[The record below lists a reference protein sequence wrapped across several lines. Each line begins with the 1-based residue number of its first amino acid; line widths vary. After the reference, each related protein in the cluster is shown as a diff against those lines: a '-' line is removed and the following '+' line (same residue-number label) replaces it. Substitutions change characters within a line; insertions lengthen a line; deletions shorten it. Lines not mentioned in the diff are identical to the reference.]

1 LKRARAAVT
10 LALKQQREGA
20 SMRRIVPVLCA
31 LAALAAPAAAQDSAP
46 SRPVRLVVSF
56 PPGGGVDAVARLFAD
71 RMSALLGQTVVVENR
86 GGASGI
92 IAGKQVA
99 SAEPD
104 GSSVLIASN
113 SMVVA
118 QVMSPNVGLDIARD
132 LKALVSVAPQAIII
146 TAPPDLPANT
156 LGELIALAKTR
167 RLNYGSPGAGSVPHL
182 LGVYLLG
189 SLAGVTLEHI
199 PFPGA
204 AQALTALLGK
214 QIDLAMVTLS
224 PAVTLVADGKMKGIV
239 VTTPQR
245 SATLPQVPTAAESG
259 YPGFSVSVWTG
270 FFVPARTPKP
280 IADRLEAAVLKVA
293 NEPEIKAKLAQ
304 LGFEPTSI
312 PGEQFQRDVVA
323 ELKRWDEVVEKAGIK
338 GK

>member
-1 LKRARAAVT
+1 
-10 LALKQQREGA
+10 
-20 SMRRIVPVLCA
+20 MPRIVQA
-31 LAALAAPAAAQDSAP
+31 LGILLGIVAAQAGPAAAQDN
-46 SRPVRLVVSF
+46 RPVRLVVSF

-71 RMSALLGQTVVVENR
+71 KMSALLGQTVVVENR

-104 GSSVLIASN
+104 GTSVLIASN
-113 SMVVA
+113 SMLVA

-132 LKALVSVAPQAIII
+132 LKALASVAPQAIII
-146 TAPPDLPANT
+146 TSQPDLPADT
-156 LGELIALAKTR
+156 LQDLIALAKTR

-182 LGVYLLG
+182 LGVYLFG
-189 SLAGVTLEHI
+189 SLAGVALEHI

-204 AQALTALLGK
+204 AQALTSLLGK
-214 QIDLAMVTLS
+214 QTDLAMVTLA
-224 PAVTLVADGKMKGIV
+224 PAVALVADGKIKGIV

-245 SATLPQVPTAAESG
+245 TAALPGVPTAAESG

-270 FFVPARTPKP
+270 FFVPAKTPKP
-280 IADRLEAAVLKVA
+280 LADKLEGIVLKVA
-293 NEPEIKAKLAQ
+293 GEPEIKAKLSQ

-312 PGEQFQRDVVA
+312 AGGQFQRDVVA
-323 ELKRWDEVVEKAGIK
+323 EIKRWDDVIDKAGIRQK
-338 GK
+338 

>member
-1 LKRARAAVT
+1 
-10 LALKQQREGA
+10 
-20 SMRRIVPVLCA
+20 MRRIANAVGILCSLLL
-31 LAALAAPAAAQDSAP
+31 LAAGPAAAQDNP
-46 SRPVRLVVSF
+46 SRPLRLVVSF

-71 RMSALLGQTVVVENR
+71 KMSALLGQTVVVENR

-99 SAEPD
+99 GAEPD
-104 GSSVLIASN
+104 GTSVLIASN

-132 LKALVSVAPQAIII
+132 LKALASVAPQAIII
-146 TAPPDLPANT
+146 AAQPDFAANT
-156 LGELIALAKTR
+156 LQELVAAAKAR

-182 LGVYLLG
+182 LGVYLFG

-214 QIDLAMVTLS
+214 QIDLAMVTLA
-224 PAVTLVADGKMKGIV
+224 PAVTLVADGKMKGIA
-239 VTTPQR
+239 VTTPER
-245 SATLPQVPTAAESG
+245 SAALPKVPTAAESG

-280 IADRLEAAVLKVA
+280 VADRLEAVVLKVA
-293 NEPEIKAKLAQ
+293 NDPEIKTKLTQ
-304 LGFEPTSI
+304 LGFEPTNI
-312 PGEQFQRDVVA
+312 AGEPFQRDVAA
-323 ELKRWDEVVEKAGIK
+323 ELKRWDEVVDKAGLK

>member
-1 LKRARAAVT
+1 MQAI
-10 LALKQQREGA
+10 ALLLLSLMGPMSVSAQEGTG
-20 SMRRIVPVLCA
+20 
-31 LAALAAPAAAQDSAP
+31 
-46 SRPVRLVVSF
+46 RPLRLVVSF

-71 RMSALLGQTVVVENR
+71 KLGSLLGQTVVVENR

-118 QVMSPNVGLDIARD
+118 QVMSPNVGLDIERD
-132 LKALVSVAPQAIII
+132 LKALASVAPQAIII
-146 TAPPDLPANT
+146 TSQPDLPANT
-156 LGELIALAKTR
+156 LNALIALAKTR
-167 RLNYGSPGAGSVPHL
+167 NLNYGSPGAGSVPHL

-214 QIDLAMVTLS
+214 QIDLAMVTLA
-224 PAVTLVADGKMKGIV
+224 PAVALVKDGKMKGIV
-239 VTTPQR
+239 VTTPER
-245 SATLPQVPTAAESG
+245 AAALPEIPTAAESG
-259 YPGFSVSVWTG
+259 YPGFSVTVWAG
-270 FFVPARTPKP
+270 FFVPAKTPNP
-280 IADRLEAAVLKVA
+280 IADRLGDAIIKVA
-293 NEPEIKAKLAQ
+293 EMPDIKTKLGQ

-312 PGEQFQRDVVA
+312 PGERFQRDVTA
-323 ELKRWDEVVEKAGIK
+323 ALGRWKAVVEKAGIK
-338 GK
+338 AN

>member
-1 LKRARAAVT
+1 
-10 LALKQQREGA
+10 
-20 SMRRIVPVLCA
+20 MRRIASAVGILCS
-31 LAALAAPAAAQDSAP
+31 LLLFAAIPAIAQDN
-46 SRPVRLVVSF
+46 RPVRLVVSF

-71 RMSALLGQTVVVENR
+71 KMSALLGQTVVVENR
-86 GGASGI
+86 GGASGL

-104 GSSVLIASN
+104 GLSVLIASN

-118 QVMSPNVGLDIARD
+118 QVMSPNAGLDIARD
-132 LKALVSVAPQAIII
+132 LKALASVAPQAIII
-146 TAPPDLPANT
+146 TAQPDFAANT
-156 LGELIALAKTR
+156 LPELVAAAKAR

-182 LGVYLLG
+182 LGVYLFG

-204 AQALTALLGK
+204 AQALTALLGR
-214 QIDLAMVTLS
+214 QIDLAMVTLA
-224 PAVTLVADGKMKGIV
+224 PAVTLVADGKMKGIA
-239 VTTPQR
+239 VTTPER
-245 SATLPQVPTAAESG
+245 SAALPQVATAAESG

-280 IADRLEAAVLKVA
+280 VADRLEAVVLKVA
-293 NEPEIKAKLAQ
+293 NDPEIKGKLTQ
-304 LGFEPTSI
+304 LGFEPTHI
-312 PGEQFQRDVVA
+312 AGEPFQRDVAA
-323 ELKRWDEVVEKAGIK
+323 ELKRWDEVVEKAGLK

>member
-1 LKRARAAVT
+1 
-10 LALKQQREGA
+10 
-20 SMRRIVPVLCA
+20 MRRIASAVGILCS
-31 LAALAAPAAAQDSAP
+31 LLLFAAIPAIAQDN
-46 SRPVRLVVSF
+46 RPVRLVVSF

-71 RMSALLGQTVVVENR
+71 KMSALLGQTVVVENR
-86 GGASGI
+86 GGASGL

-104 GSSVLIASN
+104 GLSVLIASN

-118 QVMSPNVGLDIARD
+118 QVMSPNAGLDIARD
-132 LKALVSVAPQAIII
+132 LKALASVAPQAIII
-146 TAPPDLPANT
+146 TAQPDFAANT
-156 LGELIALAKTR
+156 LPELVAAAKAR

-182 LGVYLLG
+182 LGVYLFG

-204 AQALTALLGK
+204 AQALTALLGR
-214 QIDLAMVTLS
+214 QIDLAMVTLA
-224 PAVTLVADGKMKGIV
+224 PAVTLVADGKMKGIA
-239 VTTPQR
+239 VTTPER
-245 SATLPQVPTAAESG
+245 SAALPQVATAAESG

-280 IADRLEAAVLKVA
+280 VADRLEAVILKVA
-293 NEPEIKAKLAQ
+293 SDPEIKGKLTQ
-304 LGFEPTSI
+304 LGFEPTHIGSE
-312 PGEQFQRDVVA
+312 PFGRDVAA
-323 ELKRWDEVVEKAGIK
+323 ELKRWDEVVDKAGLK

>member
-1 LKRARAAVT
+1 
-10 LALKQQREGA
+10 
-20 SMRRIVPVLCA
+20 MRRIASAVGILCSLLL
-31 LAALAAPAAAQDSAP
+31 LAAIPAAAQDN
-46 SRPVRLVVSF
+46 RPVRLVVSF

-71 RMSALLGQTVVVENR
+71 KMSALLGQTVVVENR

-99 SAEPD
+99 GAEPD
-104 GSSVLIASN
+104 GTSVLIASN

-132 LKALVSVAPQAIII
+132 LKALASVAPQAIII
-146 TAPPDLPANT
+146 TAPPDFAANT
-156 LGELIALAKTR
+156 LPELVAAARTR

-182 LGVYLLG
+182 LGVYLFG

-214 QIDLAMVTLS
+214 QIDLAMVTLA
-224 PAVTLVADGKMKGIV
+224 PAVTLVADGKMKGIA
-239 VTTPQR
+239 VTTPER
-245 SATLPQVPTAAESG
+245 SAALPRVPTAAESG

-270 FFVPARTPKP
+270 FFVPAKTPKP
-280 IADRLEAAVLKVA
+280 VADRLEAVVLKVA
-293 NEPEIKAKLAQ
+293 NDPEIKTKLSQ
-304 LGFEPTSI
+304 LGFEPTHI
-312 PGEQFQRDVVA
+312 AGEPFQRDVAA
-323 ELKRWDEVVEKAGIK
+323 ELKRWDEVMEKAGLK

>member
-1 LKRARAAVT
+1 MVRTMRAI
-10 LALKQQREGA
+10 ALLLLLSMIATVPASAQDGA
-20 SMRRIVPVLCA
+20 S
-31 LAALAAPAAAQDSAP
+31 
-46 SRPVRLVVSF
+46 RPLRLVVSF

-71 RMSALLGQTVVVENR
+71 KLGGLLGQTVVVENR

-118 QVMSPNVGLDIARD
+118 QVMSPNVGLDIERD
-132 LKALVSVAPQAIII
+132 LKALASVAPQAIII
-146 TAPPDLPANT
+146 TSQPDLPAST
-156 LGELIALAKTR
+156 LNELIALAKSR
-167 RLNYGSPGAGSVPHL
+167 KLNYGSPGAGSVPHL

-189 SLAGVTLEHI
+189 SLAQVSLEHI

-214 QIDLAMVTLS
+214 QIDLAMVTLA
-224 PAVTLVADGKMKGIV
+224 PAVALVKDGKMKGIV
-239 VTTPQR
+239 VTTPER
-245 SATLPQVPTAAESG
+245 AAALPQIPTAAESG
-259 YPGFSVSVWTG
+259 YPGFSVTVWAG
-270 FFVPARTPKP
+270 FFVPAKTPKP
-280 IADRLEAAVLKVA
+280 IADRLGDAIIKVA
-293 NEPEIKAKLAQ
+293 EMPDIKAKLGQ

-312 PGEQFQRDVVA
+312 PGDRFQREVTA
-323 ELKRWDEVVEKAGIK
+323 ELGRWKEVVEKAGIK
-338 GK
+338 AN

>member
-1 LKRARAAVT
+1 MLRLMQAFAVLLGIIAVAAH
-10 LALKQQREGA
+10 
-20 SMRRIVPVLCA
+20 P
-31 LAALAAPAAAQDSAP
+31 APAQDNP
-46 SRPVRLVVSF
+46 STRPLRLVVSF

-71 RMSALLGQTVVVENR
+71 KMSALLGQTVIVENR

-99 SAEPD
+99 SAAPD
-104 GSSVLIASN
+104 GTSVLIASN

-132 LKALVSVAPQAIII
+132 LKALASAAPQAIII
-146 TAPPDLPANT
+146 TSQPDLPAST
-156 LGELIALAKTR
+156 LQELIALAKTR

-189 SLAGVTLEHI
+189 SLAGVTLDHI

-204 AQALTALLGK
+204 AQALTALLGR

-224 PAVTLVADGKMKGIV
+224 PVVTLVADGKMKGIV
-239 VTTPQR
+239 VTTPDR
-245 SATLPQVPTAAESG
+245 SAALPQVPTAAESG

-270 FFVPARTPKP
+270 FFVPAKTPKP
-280 IADRLEAAVLKVA
+280 IADKLEAVILKVA
-293 NEPEIKAKLAQ
+293 NEPEIKAKLSQ

-312 PGEQFQRDVVA
+312 PGEQFQRELVA
-323 ELKRWDEVVEKAGIK
+323 EIKRWDEVVAKAGIK
-338 GK
+338 QN

>member
-1 LKRARAAVT
+1 
-10 LALKQQREGA
+10 
-20 SMRRIVPVLCA
+20 MRRIASAVGILCS
-31 LAALAAPAAAQDSAP
+31 LLLFAAIPAIAQDN
-46 SRPVRLVVSF
+46 RPVRLVVSF

-71 RMSALLGQTVVVENR
+71 KMSALLGQTVVVENR
-86 GGASGI
+86 GGASGL

-104 GSSVLIASN
+104 GLSVLIASN

-118 QVMSPNVGLDIARD
+118 QVMSPNAGLDIARD
-132 LKALVSVAPQAIII
+132 LKALASVAPQAIII
-146 TAPPDLPANT
+146 TAQPDFSTNT
-156 LGELIALAKTR
+156 LPELVAAAKAR

-182 LGVYLLG
+182 LGVYLFG

-204 AQALTALLGK
+204 AQALTALLGR
-214 QIDLAMVTLS
+214 QIDLAMVTLA
-224 PAVTLVADGKMKGIV
+224 PAVTLVADGKMKGIA
-239 VTTPQR
+239 VTTPER
-245 SATLPQVPTAAESG
+245 SAALPKVATAAESG

-280 IADRLEAAVLKVA
+280 VADRLEAVVLKVA
-293 NEPEIKAKLAQ
+293 NDPEIKGKLTQ
-304 LGFEPTSI
+304 LGFEPTNI
-312 PGEQFQRDVVA
+312 AGEPFQRDVAA
-323 ELKRWDEVVEKAGIK
+323 ELKRWDEVVEKAGLK

>member
-1 LKRARAAVT
+1 
-10 LALKQQREGA
+10 
-20 SMRRIVPVLCA
+20 MRRIASAVGILCS
-31 LAALAAPAAAQDSAP
+31 LLLFAAIPAIAQDN
-46 SRPVRLVVSF
+46 RPVRLVVSF

-71 RMSALLGQTVVVENR
+71 KMSALLGQTVVVENR
-86 GGASGI
+86 GGASGL

-118 QVMSPNVGLDIARD
+118 QVMSPNAGLDIARD
-132 LKALVSVAPQAIII
+132 LKALASVAPQAIII
-146 TAPPDLPANT
+146 TAQPDLSTNT
-156 LGELIALAKTR
+156 LPELVAAAKAR

-182 LGVYLLG
+182 LGVYLFG

-204 AQALTALLGK
+204 AQVLTALLGR
-214 QIDLAMVTLS
+214 QIDLAMVTLA
-224 PAVTLVADGKMKGIV
+224 PAVTLVADGKMKGIA
-239 VTTPQR
+239 VTTPER
-245 SATLPQVPTAAESG
+245 SAALPKVATAAESG

-280 IADRLEAAVLKVA
+280 VADRLEAVVLKVA
-293 NEPEIKAKLAQ
+293 NDPEIKGKLTQ
-304 LGFEPTSI
+304 LGFEPTNI
-312 PGEQFQRDVVA
+312 AGEPFQRDVAA
-323 ELKRWDEVVEKAGIK
+323 ELKRWDEVVDKAGLK

>member
-1 LKRARAAVT
+1 
-10 LALKQQREGA
+10 
-20 SMRRIVPVLCA
+20 MRRIIRTFAIVLGAIVA
-31 LAALAAPAAAQDSAP
+31 LAVPAAGQENRQDTPS

-71 RMSALLGQTVVVENR
+71 KMSVLLGQTVVVENR

-104 GSSVLIASN
+104 GTAVLIASN

-118 QVMSPNVGLDIARD
+118 QVMSPSVGLDIARD
-132 LKALVSVAPQAIII
+132 LKALASVAPQAIII
-146 TAPPDLPANT
+146 TSQPDLPANT
-156 LGELIALAKTR
+156 LQELIALAKTR

-182 LGVYLLG
+182 LGVYLFG

-204 AQALTALLGK
+204 AQALTNLLGK
-214 QIDLAMVTLS
+214 QTDLAMVTLA

-239 VTTPQR
+239 VTTPGR
-245 SATLPQVPTAAESG
+245 SAALPKVPTAAESG

-270 FFVPARTPKP
+270 FFVPAKTPKLV
-280 IADRLEAAVLKVA
+280 ADRLEAVVLKIA
-293 NEPEIKAKLAQ
+293 NEPEIKDKLTK

-312 PGEQFQRDVVA
+312 PGDQFQLDLAA
-323 ELKRWDEVVEKAGIK
+323 EIKRWDEVVDKAGLK
-338 GK
+338 QK

>member
-1 LKRARAAVT
+1 MLRTVQAIAILLGAMVAAVS
-10 LALKQQREGA
+10 AH
-20 SMRRIVPVLCA
+20 
-31 LAALAAPAAAQDSAP
+31 AQEN
-46 SRPVRLVVSF
+46 RPVRLVVSF

-71 RMSALLGQTVVVENR
+71 KMSAALGQTVVVENR

-104 GSSVLIASN
+104 GTSVLIASN

-118 QVMSPNVGLDIARD
+118 HVMSPNVGLDIARD
-132 LKALVSVAPQAIII
+132 LKALASVAPQAIII
-146 TAPPDLPANT
+146 TAQPDLPAST
-156 LGELIALAKTR
+156 LQELVALAKAR

-182 LGVYLLG
+182 LGVYLFG

-214 QIDLAMVTLS
+214 QIDLAMVTLA
-224 PAVTLVADGKMKGIV
+224 PAVTLVADGKMKGIA
-239 VTTPQR
+239 VTTPER
-245 SATLPQVPTAAESG
+245 SAALPQVASAAESG

-270 FFVPARTPKP
+270 FFVPAKTPKP
-280 IADRLEAAVLKVA
+280 VADKLETVVLKVA
-293 NEPEIKAKLAQ
+293 GEPDIKAKLSQ
-304 LGFEPTSI
+304 LGFEPARI
-312 PGEQFQRDVVA
+312 PAERFQRDVVA
-323 ELKRWDEVVEKAGIK
+323 ELKRWDEVVDTAGLK
-338 GK
+338 QK

>member
-1 LKRARAAVT
+1 MRGMVRAFAIVLGAIV
-10 LALKQQREGA
+10 ALT
-20 SMRRIVPVLCA
+20 
-31 LAALAAPAAAQDSAP
+31 AAASGQESRQDNPS

-104 GSSVLIASN
+104 GTAVLIASN

-132 LKALVSVAPQAIII
+132 LKALASVAPQAIII
-146 TAPPDLPANT
+146 TSQPDLPATT
-156 LGELIALAKTR
+156 LQELIALAKTR

-182 LGVYLLG
+182 LGVYLFG

-204 AQALTALLGK
+204 AQALTNLLGK
-214 QIDLAMVTLS
+214 QTDLAMVTLA
-224 PAVTLVADGKMKGIV
+224 PAVPLVADGKMKGIV
-239 VTTPQR
+239 VTTPGR
-245 SATLPQVPTAAESG
+245 SAALPKVPTAAESG

-280 IADRLEAAVLKVA
+280 VADRLAAVVLKIA
-293 NEPEIKAKLAQ
+293 NEPEIKDKLTK

-312 PGEQFQRDVVA
+312 PGEQFQRDLVA
-323 ELKRWDEVVEKAGIK
+323 EIKRWDEVVDKAGLK
-338 GK
+338 QK

>member
-1 LKRARAAVT
+1 
-10 LALKQQREGA
+10 
-20 SMRRIVPVLCA
+20 MRRIAQAFGILICAFTA
-31 LAALAAPAAAQDSAP
+31 LAVPAAAQDGA
-46 SRPVRLVVSF
+46 SRTLRLVVSF

-104 GSSVLIASN
+104 GTSMLIASN

-118 QVMSPNVGLDIARD
+118 QAISPNVGLDIVRD
-132 LKALVSVAPQAIII
+132 LKALASAAPQAIII
-146 TAPPDLPANT
+146 TAQPDLPANS
-156 LGELIALAKTR
+156 LQELIALAKTR

-204 AQALTALLGK
+204 AQALTNLLGK
-214 QIDLAMVTLS
+214 QTDLAMVTLA
-224 PAVTLVADGKMKGIV
+224 PAVTLVTGGKMKGIV

-245 SATLPQVPTAAESG
+245 SAALPQVPTAAESG

-280 IADRLEAAVLKVA
+280 VADRLEAVILKVA
-293 NEPEIKAKLAQ
+293 NEPEIKAKLTQ
-304 LGFEPTSI
+304 LGFEPTTI
-312 PGEQFQRDVVA
+312 PGEQFQREVA
-323 ELKRWDEVVEKAGIK
+323 DEFKRWDEVLDKAGMK
-338 GK
+338 QK